1 MVGDVGLIMY
11 NLGFSVL
18 GRSPTK
24 LGEYWS
30 SGLTCL
36 SAQGIGDL
44 ESIVSAYPNS
54 GVLIDSLEDEDAYDR
69 GIEEILKLPEN
80 KAKLK
85 AYALD
90 YFALEKGVAAYT
102 NIYNELIN

>member
-1 MVGDVGLIMY
+1 MVGDVGIIMY
-11 NLGFSVL
+11 DLGFSVI

-36 SAQGIGDL
+36 SAKGIGDL
-44 ESIVSAYPNS
+44 EAIVSAYPNS
-54 GVLIDSLEDEDAYDR
+54 GVLMDSLKDEEAYEK
-69 GIEEILKLPEN
+69 GIEEILKLSVN
-80 KAKLK
+80 QSKLK
-85 AYALD
+85 AYAFD
-90 YFALEKGVAAYT
+90 YFALEKGVAAYA